1 MIIQKRKK
9 VLQFFWIH
17 IQGDPF
23 CRLYFFDQIGGN
35 GSSSN
40 SHETF
45 DTDYDLLVSYTFDS
59 LVDAFHPLE
68 CAPGYAY
75 AVSLVPAIAMKLR
88 ICSSG
93 TMTFASKPFSFGRIR

>member
-59 LVDAFHPLE
+59 LVDALHPLE

-75 AVSLVPAIAMKLR
+75 AVSM
-88 ICSSG
+88 S
-93 TMTFASKPFSFGRIR
+93 